1 LNPNNRQSLLAPLLI
16 PPGHA
21 YAGLMRLRARA
32 FEHALFPAWRPQVPC
47 ISVGNISWGG
57 TGKTPMVS
65 WLLDWTRHS
74 DLDAVV
80 LTRGYRGHPPNL
92 PFHVLPD
99 SPADQSGDEPLML
112 ARAHDHARVIVD
124 PKRIRSG
131 PWAEKK
137 FSPDLFILDDG
148 FQHLA
153 AKRDMDLV
161 LLSEHDL
168 CTGWNRV
175 LPRGTWR
182 EGKQALARA
191 DAFVVN
197 VTGSSL
203 DRLFP
208 AALDRLQPFDRP
220 VFFARLVP
228 CGLVQVRTRAT
239 FNHLDKAPYLLF
251 TGIANPER
259 VQNTITTL
267 LGYPPVD
274 VCFFPDHHAYSH
286 QDRSRIKERASAAGA
301 AHLVCTSKDAIK
313 LDDWEYPLL
322 FEIQTRLSFFA
333 RAKTSLWFADW
344 LAQKIRTL

>member
-1 LNPNNRQSLLAPLLI
+1 
-16 PPGHA
+16 
-21 YAGLMRLRARA
+21 
-32 FEHALFPAWRPQVPC
+32 
-47 ISVGNISWGG
+47 
-57 TGKTPMVS
+57 MVS

-74 DLDAVV
+74 GLDAVV

-259 VQNTITTL
+259 VQDTITTL